1 MPELIIEGNIIKTPI
16 EAIMQDIKRDLMGRK
31 LAVIEAKGDDIKVT
45 CPSHKGGAEN
55 KPSCQVYIGEDN
67 DINYGTMHC
76 FTCGEKG
83 PFFHFVALCFNQSDE
98 WARGWLIKNYGEGVV
113 NPSLPKLPEI
123 ILDKTKK
130 FKSAPDSSIL
140 DTFVSWHPYL
150 EKRKITRKV
159 AERFHVKYDPQSQ
172 CVVFPVYDIHG
183 NFVGLT
189 RRSVNNK
196 IFIIDENLDK
206 SNIYLLNEVV
216 KEHYNYCI
224 ICESQINALTCWGYD
239 MPAVALLGCGT
250 TDLQMKRLNKTDIL
264 HFILMYDNDKYG
276 RIGAERFKKMIAP
289 SKIITD
295 IIMPQGKDVNDLN
308 KDEFEDLLRKNNC
321 IYK

>member
-1 MPELIIEGNIIKTPI
+1 MPELIVEGNIIKTPI
-16 EAIMQDIKRDLMGRK
+16 ENIMQDIKRDLAGRK
-31 LAVIEAKGDDIKVT
+31 LAFIEPRGEDIKVT

-55 KPSCQVYIGEDN
+55 KPSCQVYIGED
-67 DINYGTMHC
+67 DIINYGTMHC
-76 FTCGEKG
+76 FTCGERG

-98 WARGWLIKNYGEGVV
+98 WAKEWLIKNYSEGVV
-113 NPSLPKLPEI
+113 NPTLPKLPEI
-123 ILDKTKK
+123 VLNKAKT
-130 FKSAPDSSIL
+130 FKPPRDSSIL

-150 EKRKITRKV
+150 EKRKITREI
-159 AERFHVKYDPQSQ
+159 AERFHIKYDPKSQ
-172 CVVFPVYDIHG
+172 CVVFPVYDIYG
-183 NFVGLT
+183 EFVGLT

-196 IFIIDENLDK
+196 VFIIDENLDK
-206 SNIYLLNEVV
+206 SNIYLLNEVI

-224 ICESQINALTCWGYD
+224 VCESQINALTCWGYG
-239 MPAVALLGCGT
+239 MPSVALLGCGT

-276 RIGAERFKKMIAP
+276 RLGAERFKKMVAP

-308 KDEFEDLLRKNNC
+308 KDEFEDLLKKNNC
-321 IYK
+321 IYR